1 MGHVILITGAS
12 SGFGRL
18 AADALAMAG
27 HTVYASMR
35 GTTGHN
41 AAQVAAID
49 DFARSNGVDLRTV
62 ELDVGSAE
70 SVDAAVEKIIGAAG
84 RIDIVVH
91 NAGHMCYGPAEAFTP
106 KQLADLYEVNVIG
119 AQRVNMAVLPH
130 MRAKRRGLVLW
141 MSSSSVAGG
150 TPPYLGPYFA
160 AKAAMDALAVTYA
173 RELALWGI
181 ETSIVVP
188 GAFTQGTNHFSHAA
202 TPGNPEVADAYEAG
216 PYAGYAERIKK
227 AFDAIVPADADPAE
241 VARAVVAV
249 ADAPTGSRPFRV
261 HVDPTQ
267 DGADVGFAVQDR
279 LKSEMLYR
287 TGLDELL
294 SVAH

>member
-141 MSSSSVAGG
+141 MSSSSVAGEPRP
-150 TPPYLGPYFA
+150 TS
-160 AKAAMDALAVTYA
+160 A
-173 RELALWGI
+173 R
-181 ETSIVVP
+181 T
-188 GAFTQGTNHFSHAA
+188 
-202 TPGNPEVADAYEAG
+202 
-216 PYAGYAERIKK
+216 
-227 AFDAIVPADADPAE
+227 
-241 VARAVVAV
+241 
-249 ADAPTGSRPFRV
+249 SRPR
-261 HVDPTQ
+261 PPW
-267 DGADVGFAVQDR
+267 
-279 LKSEMLYR
+279 MP
-287 TGLDELL
+287 
-294 SVAH
+294 